1 MPSLSIKNQKDLKT
15 TRNIGIIAH
24 IDAGKTTLTER
35 ILFYTGRSHKMGE
48 VHEGNT
54 VMDWM
59 KQEQERGITITAAA
73 TTCFWQEHRI
83 NIIDTPGHVDF
94 TLEVERSLRVLDG
107 AITVFDGVSGV
118 EPQSETVW
126 RQADKYKVPRICF
139 INKMDRLGANFKAS
153 VQSIVDK
160 LKANP
165 LCLQIPIGVEDGFRG
180 VIDLVENKAF
190 IWDQDDL
197 GEKYSIV
204 PIPDDQLAECKSARE
219 KIIEKACEFDDD
231 LMKKFLSDENI
242 EPAELKKALRKA
254 CLSLKITPV
263 FCGAAFKNKGV
274 QQIISAVLDYLP
286 SPIDLPA
293 VPAQPSWGEQKKSAK
308 SSSKQ
313 LCSTSF
319 DEPLCALAF
328 KIIEDPFAGYMTYI
342 RVYSGVLKV
351 GAQIINTREQKK
363 ERIQKLV
370 KVHSKVREEV
380 DCLKAGDI
388 GAILGLKFTKTGD
401 TLCESSRLL
410 TLESIEFPEPVIS
423 MAVEAKSSV
432 DQKKMLKIL
441 KDIQREDPSC
451 ALSTDMETGMTLLM
465 GMGELHLE
473 VLIHRL
479 KDEHK
484 ISVNT
489 GKPKVSFRESISNA
503 TEAVVVFDKE
513 IQGHMQYAQVKVK
526 IEPSSSLKG
535 LEFGDAL
542 VSSAITAIKK
552 SQLTEILSAV
562 QKGVEEASY
571 VGNIMGYRL
580 LGIKATLLS
589 IAGKDDNFST
599 EAFKAA
605 GALAFRKAL
614 EKASSYLL
622 EPIFDL
628 EVITSENFLGAVIND
643 LNSRRAKIEGV
654 QMQNQLQVIK
664 AQVPLMNLFGYA
676 TDLRSVS
683 QGRASFSMKMRE
695 YVKLPDKIA
704 KQIISGELL

>member
-139 INKMDRLGANFKAS
+139 INKMDRVGANFQAS
-153 VQSIVDK
+153 VQSIRDK

-165 LCLQIPIGVEDGFRG
+165 LCLQIPIGLEDSFSG

-190 IWDQDDL
+190 VWDQDEL
-197 GEKYSIV
+197 GEKYSTV
-204 PIPDDQLAECKSARE
+204 PIPEDQLEECKSARE

-242 EPAELKKALRKA
+242 DPAELKKALRKA

-286 SPIDLPA
+286 SPIDLPPIKA
-293 VPAQPSWGEQKKSAK
+293 LPGWGEQKKSKK
-308 SSSKQ
+308 SSQ
-313 LCSTSF
+313 HLCSTSF

-328 KIIEDPFAGYMTYI
+328 KIMEDPFAGYLTYV
-342 RVYSGVLKV
+342 RVYSGVLKA
-351 GAQIINTREQKK
+351 GAQVINTREQKK

-370 KVHSKVREEV
+370 KVHSKAREEI

-401 TLCESSRLL
+401 TLCEPSRLL
-410 TLESIEFPEPVIS
+410 ALESIEFPEPVIS
-423 MAVEAKSSV
+423 IAVEAKSSA
-432 DQKKMLKIL
+432 DQKKMLKFL

-451 ALSTDMETGMTLLM
+451 ALATDAETGMTLLM

-484 ISVNT
+484 ILVNT

-503 TEAVVVFDKE
+503 TEAVTVFDKE
-513 IQGHMQYAQVKVK
+513 IQGQMQYAQVKIR
-526 IEPSSSLKG
+526 IEPSAHLKS
-535 LEFGDAL
+535 LEFENAVDANT
-542 VSSAITAIKK
+542 IKAIKK
-552 SQLTEILSAV
+552 SQLSEILSAV

-589 IAGKDDNFST
+589 IAGKEEGLSI

-605 GALAFRKAL
+605 GALALRKAL
-614 EKASSYLL
+614 QKADSYLL
-622 EPIFDL
+622 EPVFDL
-628 EVITSENFLGAVIND
+628 EVITSENFLGTVIND
-643 LNSRRAKIEGV
+643 LNSRRAKVEGV
-654 QMQNQLQVIK
+654 QMQNHLQVIK

-704 KQIISGELL
+704 KQIISGELT

>member
-73 TTCFWQEHRI
+73 TTCFWQDHRI

-139 INKMDRLGANFKAS
+139 INKMDRLGADFKAS
-153 VQSIVDK
+153 VKSIEDK

-165 LCLQIPIGVEDGFRG
+165 LCLQLPIGSEDNFRG
-180 VIDLVENKAF
+180 VIDLVENKAYV
-190 IWDQDDL
+190 WDQDEL
-197 GEKYSIV
+197 GEKYSTLS
-204 PIPDDQLAECKSARE
+204 IPEDQLAECRSARE

-231 LMKKFLSDENI
+231 LMKQFLSDENI
-242 EPAELKKALRKA
+242 DPVELKKALRKA
-254 CLSLKITPV
+254 CLGLKITPV
-263 FCGAAFKNKGV
+263 FCGSAFKNKGV

-286 SPIDLPA
+286 SPIDLPP
-293 VPAQPSWGEQKKSAK
+293 VKAQPSWGEQKKSNK
-308 SSSKQ
+308 SSEQ

-328 KIIEDPFAGYMTYI
+328 KIMEDPFAGYLTYI
-342 RVYSGVLKV
+342 RVYSGVLKA
-351 GAQIINTREQKK
+351 GAQVINTREQKK

-370 KVHSKVREEV
+370 KVHSKAREEV

-401 TLCESSRLL
+401 ALCESSRLL
-410 TLESIEFPEPVIS
+410 ALEAIEFPEPVIS

-451 ALSTDMETGMTLLM
+451 DLATDSERGMTLLM

-479 KDEHK
+479 RDEHK
-484 ISVNT
+484 ILVNT

-503 TEAVVVFDKE
+503 TEAVAVFDKE
-513 IQGHMQYAQVKVK
+513 IQGQMQFAEVK
-526 IEPSSSLKG
+526 IKLEPSSSLKS
-535 LEFGDAL
+535 LEFKDAL
-542 VSSAITAIKK
+542 SAGNVTAIKK
-552 SQLTEILSAV
+552 SQLPEVLSAV

-571 VGNIMGYRL
+571 VGSIMGYRL
-580 LGIKATLLS
+580 LGIKATLLA
-589 IAGKDDNFST
+589 IEGKEENFST

-614 EKASSYLL
+614 EKVDSYLL
-622 EPIFDL
+622 EPVFDL
-628 EVITSENFLGAVIND
+628 EVITPENFLGAVIND
-643 LNSRRAKIEGV
+643 LNSRRAKIDGV
-654 QMQNQLQVIK
+654 QMEKHLQVVK
-664 AQVPLMNLFGYA
+664 AQAPLMNLFGYA

-704 KQIISGELL
+704 KQIISGDLS

>member
-1 MPSLSIKNQKDLKT
+1 MPSLSIKNQKDLT
-15 TRNIGIIAH
+15 LTRNIGIIAH

-73 TTCFWQEHRI
+73 TTCFWQDHQI

-139 INKMDRLGANFKAS
+139 INKMDRLGADFKNS
-153 VQSIVDK
+153 VQSIEDK

-165 LCLQIPIGVEDGFRG
+165 LCLQLPIGSEDNFKG

-190 IWDQDDL
+190 IWDQDEL
-197 GEKYSIV
+197 GEKYSTA
-204 PIPDDQLAECKSARE
+204 PIPEDQIDECKSARE

-242 EPAELKKALRKA
+242 DPEELKKALRKA
-254 CLSLKITPV
+254 CLSLKVTPV
-263 FCGAAFKNKGV
+263 FCGSAFKNKGV

-286 SPIDLPA
+286 SPIDLPPVKA
-293 VPAQPSWGEQKKSAK
+293 HPSWGDQKKSDK
-308 SSSKQ
+308 SSET

-328 KIIEDPFAGYMTYI
+328 KIMEDPFAGYLTYV
-342 RVYSGVLKV
+342 RVYSGVLKA
-351 GAQIINTREQKK
+351 GTQIINTREQKK

-370 KVHSKVREEV
+370 KVHSKAREEV

-388 GAILGLKFTKTGD
+388 GAVLGLKFTKTGD

-410 TLESIEFPEPVIS
+410 ALESIEFPEPVIS

-432 DQKKMLKIL
+432 DQKKMLKVL

-451 ALSTDMETGMTLLM
+451 ALAVDAETGMTLLM

-473 VLIHRL
+473 VLIRRL

-484 ISVNT
+484 ILVNT

-503 TEAVVVFDKE
+503 AEAISAFDKE
-513 IQGHMQYAQVKVK
+513 IQGQMQYAQVKIK
-526 IEPSSSLKG
+526 IEPSSSLKS
-535 LEFGDAL
+535 LEFENAL
-542 VSSAITAIKK
+542 SDKDVTAIKK
-552 SQLTEILSAV
+552 SQLPEVLTAV

-571 VGNIMGYRL
+571 VGAIMGYRL
-580 LGIKATLLS
+580 LGIKAVLLS
-589 IAGKDDNFST
+589 VTGKEESFSA

-614 EKASSYLL
+614 EKADSYLL
-622 EPIFDL
+622 EPVFDL

-643 LNSRRAKIEGV
+643 LNARRAKVEGV
-654 QMQNQLQVIK
+654 QMEKHLQVVK

-704 KQIISGELL
+704 KQIISGELT

>member
-73 TTCFWQEHRI
+73 TTCFWQDHRI

-139 INKMDRLGANFKAS
+139 INKMDRLGADFKAS
-153 VQSIVDK
+153 VKSIEDK

-165 LCLQIPIGVEDGFRG
+165 LCLQLPIGSEDNFRG
-180 VIDLVENKAF
+180 VIDLVENKAYV
-190 IWDQDDL
+190 WAKDDL
-197 GEKYSIV
+197 GEKFSTV
-204 PIPDDQLAECKSARE
+204 PIPEDQLEECKSARE

-242 EPAELKKALRKA
+242 DPVDLKKALRKA

-263 FCGAAFKNKGV
+263 FCGSAFKNKGV
-274 QQIISAVLDYLP
+274 QQIISSVLDYLP
-286 SPIDLPA
+286 SPIDLPP
-293 VPAQPSWGEQKKSAK
+293 VKAQPSWGEKKKSDK
-308 SSSKQ
+308 TSEQ

-328 KIIEDPFAGYMTYI
+328 KIMEDPFAGYLTYI
-342 RVYSGVLKV
+342 RVYSGVLKA
-351 GAQIINTREQKK
+351 GAQVINTREQKK

-370 KVHSKVREEV
+370 KVHSKAREEV

-410 TLESIEFPEPVIS
+410 ALESIEFPEPVIS

-432 DQKKMLKIL
+432 DQKKMLKVL
-441 KDIQREDPSC
+441 QDIQREDPSC
-451 ALSTDMETGMTLLM
+451 ALSIDSETGMTLLM

-484 ISVNT
+484 ILVNT
-489 GKPKVSFRESISNA
+489 GKPRVSFRESISNA
-503 TEAVVVFDKE
+503 TEAMATFDKE
-513 IQGHMQYAQVKVK
+513 IQGQMQFAQVKLK
-526 IEPSSSLKG
+526 IEPSDQLKS
-535 LEFGDAL
+535 LEFDDAL
-542 VSSAITAIKK
+542 SSGSITAIKK
-552 SQLTEILSAV
+552 SQLPEVLSTV
-562 QKGVEEASY
+562 QKGVEEAAY

-589 IAGKDDNFST
+589 VAGKEESFSA

-605 GALAFRKAL
+605 GALALRKAL
-614 EKASSYLL
+614 EKVESYLL
-622 EPIFDL
+622 EPVFDL
-628 EVITSENFLGAVIND
+628 EVITPENFLGAVIND
-643 LNSRRAKIEGV
+643 LNARRAKIDGV
-654 QMQNQLQVIK
+654 QMQKHLQVVK

-704 KQIISGELL
+704 KQIISGEIA